1 MRFGGYENMRFGG
14 YKIGD
19 KIIYTNSFT
28 KPTLGKVVYY
38 INGNYLVD
46 LSDNTRRWATD
57 RELKRYG
64 EKNDYLNVVN
74 KYVKGRKYRCIKDY
88 IFDDSISEG
97 AFIEIIPTNTEFTI
111 DILFSYTKIV
121 PINEYATII
130 YVALRPIAWKPKYET
145 NILGGTISI
154 VWEDFVK
161 YFELVK

>member
-1 MRFGGYENMRFGG
+1 MRFGG

-64 EKNDYLNVVN
+64 EKNDYFNVVN
-74 KYVKGRKYRCIKDY
+74 RYVKGRKYRCIKDY
-88 IFDDSISEG
+88 IFNDSISDSEG
-97 AFIEIIPTNTEFTI
+97 AFIETIPTNTEFTI
-111 DILFSYTKIV
+111 DILFSYTKII
-121 PINEYATII
+121 PINEYTTII